1 MPQSSVKDAGDEDL
15 WWDSVSRQLQ
25 IAGVTVSIESVNGE
39 WAFDG
44 QSRYGP
50 FVVSEQ
56 DPDVELTVHWHPA
69 VLEGLGEAL
78 FSARDMPHRFPPNW
92 RLYKDRQGLYVLEV
106 NSPGG
111 QPIRQRIGMFHGD
124 FRQGNV
130 YVDLAAGIKPV
141 YPYPLAAPLDRVLF
155 VNVIAHGLGIMLH
168 ACGVVLDGKGYI
180 FAGPSDAGKT
190 TLSRLW
196 AEFSDATILGDECLI
211 VREQGGQFWV
221 YGTPWVGEAG
231 LYAPQGAPVAGLFFI
246 DHAGANHVVPIS
258 LALAAEQLLAQSI
271 LTPYDAAAV
280 EFGLDFCLS
289 LVSRVSAHDFGFLP
303 DKSAVQFM
311 NRYLSRG

>member
-1 MPQSSVKDAGDEDL
+1 
-15 WWDSVSRQLQ
+15 
-25 IAGVTVSIESVNGE
+25 
-39 WAFDG
+39 
-44 QSRYGP
+44 
-50 FVVSEQ
+50 
-56 DPDVELTVHWHPA
+56 
-69 VLEGLGEAL
+69 
-78 FSARDMPHRFPPNW
+78 MPHRFPPNW
-92 RLYKDRQGLYVLEV
+92 RLYKDQQGLYVLEV

-111 QPIRQRIGMFHGD
+111 QPIRQRIGIFPGD
-124 FRQGNV
+124 FRQGDV
-130 YVDLAAGIKPV
+130 YVDLDAGIKPV

-196 AEFSDATILGDECLI
+196 ADYSNATVLGDECLI
-211 VREQGGQFWV
+211 VREQEGQFWV

-231 LYAPQGAPVAGLFFI
+231 LFSPQGAPVEGLFFI
-246 DHAGANHVVPIS
+246 DHAGANRVAPIP

-271 LTPYDAAAV
+271 LTPYDAVAV

-289 LVSRVSAHDFGFLP
+289 LVSRVSAHEFGFLP
-303 DKSAVQFM
+303 DRSAVQFM
-311 NRYLSRG
+311 SRNLSGG